1 LVIVVVLLHVDD
13 VVLVYVDVVF
23 PRPDVSLSFPIP
35 LPDVIN
41 LTLLHKFIIDS
52 CHDAVCDGWLMK
64 YSWVYLNFRCF
75 LLGYRLFVEWKL
87 RSDWF
92 DPRSYQGPRNST

>member
-1 LVIVVVLLHVDD
+1 VVLLHVDD

-41 LTLLHKFIIDS
+41 LTLLHICHVEFDVPVVVSFDFI
-52 CHDAVCDGWLMK
+52 
-64 YSWVYLNFRCF
+64 
-75 LLGYRLFVEWKL
+75 
-87 RSDWF
+87 
-92 DPRSYQGPRNST
+92 

>member
-1 LVIVVVLLHVDD
+1 LLHVDD

-41 LTLLHKFIIDS
+41 LTLLHICHVEFDVPVVVSFDFI
-52 CHDAVCDGWLMK
+52 
-64 YSWVYLNFRCF
+64 
-75 LLGYRLFVEWKL
+75 
-87 RSDWF
+87 
-92 DPRSYQGPRNST
+92 